1 MSENG
6 GERSIHIER
15 ALALAADE
23 PSASVSDF
31 GAFRTLS

>member
-1 MSENG
+1 MSENDAK
-6 GERSIHIER
+6 RSLHIEGT
-15 ALALAADE
+15 LALAADE